1 MKIFVAGG
9 AGFIGSHLTE
19 KLVNEN
25 YEVVVFDNLS
35 SGKLEFLEHL
45 NSRKN
50 FRFIKGDLTNL
61 ETVKAAMRGY
71 DFVYHLAAN
80 PDIRR
85 GSVETDMDLRLGTI
99 VTYNILE
106 AMRLNRI
113 KKIAFS
119 SSSVVYGEATVI
131 PTPEEYGPLF
141 PSSLYGASKLA
152 SEGLITA
159 FCHTFGFQCW
169 LFRFANIIGPN
180 ATHGVIYD
188 FIYKLKKNPR
198 ELEILGD
205 GEQRK
210 SYLHVVDCVNAMV
223 HLVSHTN
230 DKINVYNIGTEDSIN
245 VRQVAEL
252 IVQIFDLKDVNFR
265 FTGTTRG
272 WPGDIPRMQLSI
284 EKLKRTGFYPERNS
298 KQAVIETIK
307 ALKYLYEG

>member
-1 MKIFVAGG
+1 MKIFVTGG

-25 YEVVVFDNLS
+25 HEVAAFDNLT

-61 ETVKAAMRGY
+61 ETVKAALRGY
-71 DFVYHLAAN
+71 EFVYHLAAN
-80 PDIRR
+80 PDIRK
-85 GSVETDMDLRLGTI
+85 GSVETDLDLRLGTI
-99 VTYNILE
+99 ATYNVLE
-106 AMRLNRI
+106 AMRLNGV

-131 PTPEEYGPLF
+131 PTPEEYGPMF
-141 PSSLYGASKLA
+141 PTSLYAASKLA

-159 FCHTFGFQCW
+159 YCHTFDFQCW

-188 FIYKLKKNPR
+188 FIHKLNKNPR

-223 HLVSHTN
+223 HLVSHAN
-230 DKINVYNIGTEDSIN
+230 DKINVYNLGTEDSIT
-245 VRQVAEL
+245 VRRIAEL
-252 IVQIFDLKDVNFR
+252 IVEIFGLENVNFR
-265 FTGTTRG
+265 FTGTPRG
-272 WPGDIPRMQLSI
+272 WAGDIPRMRLSI
-284 EKLKRTGFYPERNS
+284 EKLKRTGFYPARNS
-298 KQAVIETIK
+298 EKAVIDT
-307 ALKYLYEG
+307 L